1 VLAALASGVLKA
13 AGKAYR
19 LSEVGRRTPISKAAA
34 PSARVCGMLAATR
47 FFPLY
52 SRKRYAVFR
61 FPLSAQMF

>member
-19 LSEVGRRTPISKAAA
+19 LSEAGRRTPISKAAA
-34 PSARVCGMLAATR
+34 PSARVCAILAR